1 MSDLIAVT
9 GNLTSSPTRHD
20 IAGNVS
26 MVTFGV
32 ASTERRWE
40 NGTWIDGHTNF
51 YNVSVFRSLAEH
63 AFASLEKGQR
73 VIVAGKLRVRR
84 WEANGRNGTSV
95 DLEATSLGPDLM
107 FGVASF
113 VKDAKA
119 TTAEDGRPRAAQD
132 WAPDGVADAT
142 VDGATGEVL
151 SSGSDD
157 VGAREVGT
165 DERGELVAV
174 SVWGAPAD
182 EAGTPF

>member
-9 GNLTSSPTRHD
+9 GNITSSPTRHD

-40 NGTWIDGHTNF
+40 NGSWSDGHTNF

-63 AFASLEKGQR
+63 AFASLGKGQR

-84 WEANGRNGTSV
+84 WEANGRSGTSV

-113 VKDAKA
+113 VKDARA
-119 TTAEDGRPRAAQD
+119 TADDGRPRGTED
-132 WAPDGVADAT
+132 WAPDGSVEGP
-142 VDGATGEVL
+142 VDGSTGEIL
-151 SSGSDD
+151 SSGSEADA
-157 VGAREVGT
+157 VAPET
-165 DERGELVAV
+165 HGELVTV
-174 SVWGAPAD
+174 SGWGAPS
-182 EAGTPF
+182 EQTSTPF